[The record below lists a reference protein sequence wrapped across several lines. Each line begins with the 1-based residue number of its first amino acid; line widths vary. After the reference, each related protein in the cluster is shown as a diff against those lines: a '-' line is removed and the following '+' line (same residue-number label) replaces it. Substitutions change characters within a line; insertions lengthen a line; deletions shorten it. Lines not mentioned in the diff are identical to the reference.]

1 MLKVFCPHCAESREE
16 AEFHCVGQAHLARP
30 RDPDNCTDQQWGNYL
45 YFRKNPRGIYQ
56 ELWVHAAG
64 CRKFFNIT
72 RDTQSYQ
79 IMESYR
85 IGQTPSVT
93 AESREPVR

>member
-16 AEFHCVGQAHLARP
+16 AEFHCFGQAHLARP
-30 RDPDNCTDQQWGNYL
+30 ADPDNCTDEQWGNYL
-45 YFRKNPRGIYQ
+45 YFRKNPRGIHQ

-85 IGQTPSVT
+85 IGQTPSVK
-93 AESREPVR
+93 AKPWDPVR